1 MLKDGAQREDVG
13 PIDEQRGA
21 DGFFEGAVE
30 VQHEKGHGDGEDAVA
45 EAARRSMLC
54 AEMRL

>member
-1 MLKDGAQREDVG
+1 
-13 PIDEQRGA
+13 
-21 DGFFEGAVE
+21 VE